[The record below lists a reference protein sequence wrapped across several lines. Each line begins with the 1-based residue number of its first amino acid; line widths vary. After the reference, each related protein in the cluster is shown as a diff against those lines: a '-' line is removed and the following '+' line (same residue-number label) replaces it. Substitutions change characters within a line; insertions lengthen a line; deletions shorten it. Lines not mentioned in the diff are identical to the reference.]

1 MSAPAKQRKILV
13 VDDEPFVLKVLVR
26 QLTQLGYE
34 EILPY
39 EHAQDALAA
48 LENEDHDIDVV
59 FTDLQMPEMD
69 GVEFL
74 RQLVARGYDGQ
85 VVLVSGEDL
94 RVLKSAEKLAYS
106 RGLRVL
112 GSLAKPATREQL
124 QQRLSTNA
132 MAAIATVAD
141 APGYA
146 PEQPRAAIDA
156 GQIVMCYQPQAAFA
170 TGEVTGVE
178 ALVAWEHPRDGLVLV
193 GHFLKIAEQ
202 HGIVQDLTRSLLPA
216 TLAEALHWRALGSDF
231 RLGINLS
238 MDDLASLDFPD
249 FIVDA
254 ANAAGFPLSRL
265 VLEITET
272 RIQHDRLISLD
283 VLTRLRLKRIS
294 LLVDDFGTGDA
305 ALAHLRDIPF
315 DELKLERS
323 FVHGASRDSSLGAIV
338 KATLSLARQLNMRTV
353 AQGIDDIDDWKA
365 MGEMGCEIAQGA
377 FVGAPLRAEQL
388 PGWHEAWTRRYASM
402 NHVALR

>member
-1 MSAPAKQRKILV
+1 MTDPTKQRKILV

-48 LENEDHDIDVV
+48 LEDEDHEIDVV

-124 QQRLSTNA
+124 QQRLSTEAPSATISANDA
-132 MAAIATVAD
+132 PSYSADELRAAIA
-141 APGYA
+141 
-146 PEQPRAAIDA
+146 A

-178 ALVAWEHPRDGLVLV
+178 ALIAWQHPRDGLVLV
-193 GHFLKIAEQ
+193 GRFLKMAEQ
-202 HGIVQDLTRSLLPA
+202 HGIVEDITRSLLPGV
-216 TLAEALHWRALGSDF
+216 LNEALQWRALGPDF
-231 RLGINLS
+231 RVGINLS
-238 MDDLASLDFPD
+238 IDDLASLDFPD

-254 ANAAGFPLSRL
+254 ASAAGFPLSRL

-272 RIQHDRLISLD
+272 RIQRNRLISLD
-283 VLTRLRLKRIS
+283 ILTRLRLKRIS
-294 LLVDDFGTGDA
+294 LLIDDFGTGDA

-323 FVHGASRDSSLGAIV
+323 FVHGASRDSSLGSIV

-365 MGEMGCEIAQGA
+365 MLEMGCEIAQGA
-377 FVGAPLRAEQL
+377 FVGSPMPAAQL
-388 PGWHEAWTRRYASM
+388 AGWHETWTHRYAAM
-402 NHVALR
+402 NAAMI